1 VDRELEVI
9 RDEMETT
16 RANLADKLGALE
28 TQVRETV
35 STASETVTST
45 VEGVKEVVDTV
56 SETVGSV
63 TETFNISKKVEEHP
77 LLSMGI
83 ALAAGFAL
91 GQLTGGSSRPV
102 VVQSPPQPTP
112 PPQPAHEPRFQF
124 PEQMSQPSV
133 PTPSAP
139 PAHDKAANKSDSML
153 PSLESL
159 KSMLPESMLPSLESL
174 LPELQGI
181 CNTVVSGMGGLAV
194 GSVMGAVRELVAQ
207 GLPKEWTGEINNL
220 VDQVTRQLGGKPQPA
235 KQESKPDEQQQRDGP
250 QDASKESDKSNG
262 KQRDKVTR

>member
-9 RDEMETT
+9 RDEMEQT

-28 TQVRETV
+28 EQVQKTV
-35 STASETVTST
+35 TSASETVTST

-102 VVQSPPQPTP
+102 VVQPPPQPTP
-112 PPQPAHEPRFQF
+112 PQPSHEPRFQF

-220 VDQVTRQLGGKPQPA
+220 VDQVTRQLGGKPQPP
-235 KQESKPDEQQQRDGP
+235 KQESDGQQRDGSP
-250 QDASKESDKSNG
+250 DASKESGKANG
-262 KQRDKVTR
+262 KQAVRTAPMA